1 MSELTHRYTSKL
13 QALLGRFSPS
23 TNTFVRFLIAG
34 GINTLFGFMVYAA
47 AISLAA
53 AAWLALLIGNIAGIA
68 FNFFTTGGYVFRQLS
83 ASRLPRFVLCY
94 LLVYVANLALLQ
106 LLVAWT
112 GNKLAS
118 QLALAVPVAIL
129 SYTLMAQIVFTGRA
143 ATPPKTN

>member
-1 MSELTHRYTSKL
+1 MSELTRRYTSKL
-13 QALLGRFSPS
+13 QASLGRLSPS
-23 TNTFVRFLIAG
+23 SNTFVRFLIAG
-34 GINTLFGFMVYAA
+34 GINALFGFMVYAA
-47 AISLAA
+47 AIGLAA

-112 GNKLAS
+112 GSKLLS
-118 QLALAVPVAIL
+118 QLALTLPVAVL
-129 SYTLMAQIVFTGRA
+129 SYTLMARIVFTGKTA
-143 ATPPKTN
+143 APP